1 MDLSTSIVKTS
12 KRISKAGPKP
22 LPAGQSR
29 HAWPACALLCAL
41 TLQAGD
47 ARPETSTIAEVALD
61 RTAFNPSA
69 GEHVTLSFRLAP
81 AGGPAEVL
89 IYDPDGGL
97 IRRLDSSTDTTTG
110 AANVTWDGRDDSGAI
125 VPDEA
130 YGFVIEAA
138 SGAVYDPLTFSGG
151 EVADITEASIDAIG
165 NIAYTL
171 PAPARVLIRLGVHDG
186 PMYRTLVDWRP
197 RPAGSLVES
206 WDGFDEQGLLR
217 VRDHPDFKVLLTY
230 ATLPETTVITHGN
243 QVKTY
248 RDDKLGAGQDRPQ
261 RPARPRDE
269 QAPNSF
275 RPTSLV
281 PPAWSRAPQLIM
293 RFPAAPDPAAVPK
306 VKDSVTMTI
315 DVSEADRAG
324 LAEDQHEVIFYVDG
338 LFSAEAERGYLPLT
352 WDWELTQHQPGER
365 ILTANV
371 VSFRGQV
378 GVVSRKVLLAR

>member
-1 MDLSTSIVKTS
+1 MNPSTPMMKTS
-12 KRISKAGPKP
+12 KRISKTGPKP
-22 LPAGQSR
+22 LPAGQR
-29 HAWPACALLCAL
+29 RCAWPACVLLCAL
-41 TLQAGD
+41 TLQVGD
-47 ARPETSTIAEVALD
+47 ARPETATIADVALD

-69 GEHVTLSFRLAP
+69 GEHVSLSFRLAP
-81 AGGPAEVL
+81 AGAPAEVL

-97 IRRLDSSTDTTTG
+97 IRRLDSTTDTTTG
-110 AANVTWDGRDDSGAI
+110 EAKVTWDGRDDRGGI

-130 YGFVIEAA
+130 YGFVIEAPG
-138 SGAVYDPLTFSGG
+138 SAVYDPLTFSGG

-165 NIAYTL
+165 NIAYKL

-230 ATLPETTVITHGN
+230 VTLPETTVITHGH
-243 QVKTY
+243 QLKTY
-248 RDDKLGAGQDRPQ
+248 RDDKLAAGQDRPQ

-269 QAPNSF
+269 QASSTF
-275 RPTSLV
+275 RPMSLV

-293 RFPAAPDPAAVPK
+293 RFPAASDPDAVPR
-306 VKDSVTMTI
+306 VKDSVTVTI
-315 DVSEADRAG
+315 DVAEADRAA

-352 WDWELTQHQPGER
+352 WDWELTQHDPGER
-365 ILTANV
+365 VLTVNV

-378 GVVSRKVLLAR
+378 GVVSRKVLLAH